1 MYNFVIKKD
10 GREFQ
15 RFDALFGNQSP
26 VRVESKRVITSLNPL
41 TFDSIASSELLGA
54 NAPEATPGEYT
65 FYLESASAGQFDF
78 RFTIKKRKPADL
90 SVFGTFKTTRTIA
103 YTGTI
108 TASTDLELNPSG
120 LLPNNMKI
128 IDFLGGLFKMFNL
141 TVIEGTGGQL
151 KIDTLDNFYNSGTS
165 VDITKYVDNTES
177 TISSALP
184 YSEVEFKYG
193 GLDTVF
199 AEQFGEREG
208 RTWGT
213 SVYPGETVT
222 PNNSQLLNI
231 GEKYE
236 VTVPFE
242 HHQFNRLYDQDNET
256 VESNKTSIQWGYA
269 VDGSFNA
276 YLGKPLLF
284 YAPKQSGSGT
294 NSIELVAGG
303 TSSTISQ
310 YHIPSNSVQVT
321 AVMATKDSDAEPTPN
336 IHFYRE
342 INEYAAPISFLN
354 TLFLAYY
361 ENYIKQ
367 TFDISRRLYQIK
379 AVLPSNILREI
390 SLADTL
396 TIFDTEYRIN
406 KITSNL
412 GDGRTNF
419 ELLNKT
425 VDDELLTDNVRDL
438 ASNVSGSLVT
448 ADNSIATADLSQQ
461 IT

>member
-1 MYNFVIKKD
+1 M
-10 GREFQ
+10 
-15 RFDALFGNQSP
+15 
-26 VRVESKRVITSLNPL
+26 
-41 TFDSIASSELLGA
+41 
-54 NAPEATPGEYT
+54 
-65 FYLESASAGQFDF
+65 
-78 RFTIKKRKPADL
+78 
-90 SVFGTFKTTRTIA
+90 
-103 YTGTI
+103 
-108 TASTDLELNPSG
+108 
-120 LLPNNMKI
+120 
-128 IDFLGGLFKMFNL
+128 
-141 TVIEGTGGQL
+141 
-151 KIDTLDNFYNSGTS
+151 
-165 VDITKYVDNTES
+165 
-177 TISSALP
+177 
-184 YSEVEFKYG
+184 
-193 GLDTVF
+193 
-199 AEQFGEREG
+199 
-208 RTWGT
+208 
-213 SVYPGETVT
+213 
-222 PNNSQLLNI
+222 
-231 GEKYE
+231 
-236 VTVPFE
+236 
-242 HHQFNRLYDQDNET
+242 
-256 VESNKTSIQWGYA
+256 
-269 VDGSFNA
+269 
-276 YLGKPLLF
+276 
-284 YAPKQSGSGT
+284 
-294 NSIELVAGG
+294 VAGG

-438 ASNVSGSLVT
+438 AYNVSGSLVT